1 MTQGIVC
8 FVTRHPIL
16 PSQRADFDGFRLV
29 HTRGRFVTAQ
39 ELWREVVFDCLGIP
53 EIVVLTWYHRGRDFA
68 VKYIGGKAPGTAVLT
83 ALTEADNLTPL
94 TNGDGRGLY
103 RRQYYAPGRG
113 IVSVEWKPEMVT
125 GVRES

>member
-1 MTQGIVC
+1 MTQPTAC

-16 PSQRADFDGFRLV
+16 PSQRADFASHRIV

-53 EIVVLTWYHRGRDFA
+53 EIVVLTWYHKGRDFA
-68 VKYIGGKAPGTAVLT
+68 VKYITERAPATAVLT

-94 TNGDGRGLY
+94 LHDGRGLY

-113 IVSVEWKPEMVT
+113 IVSVEWKPETT
-125 GVRES
+125 GVEQP